1 MASMAA
7 EKAVATSSSDGGFWA
22 ELFHTNVYKP
32 TQGLMTRR
40 LTCLAIWATGVI
52 CSYKL
57 LAGNLLAVQMESML
71 KSMGSAN
78 VDKMAVTLA
87 YSVAGLLLAA
97 VVWVG
102 YRLVNWPPFADFLV
116 NVEGEMNKVTW
127 PTWDEL
133 KAASWVVI
141 FTMLSLALLIFS
153 IDVVWKAVLDTLGY
167 LITMLA
173 GKA

>member
-1 MASMAA
+1 METTVTATDLVTLTGTPAQVGAA
-7 EKAVATSSSDGGFWA
+7 YG
-22 ELFHTNVYKP
+22 
-32 TQGLMTRR
+32 R
-40 LTCLAIWATGVI
+40 ATGACI
-52 CSYKL
+52 RRYL
-57 LAGNLLAVQMESML
+57 G
-71 KSMGSAN
+71 
-78 VDKMAVTLA
+78 
-87 YSVAGLLLAA
+87 
-97 VVWVG
+97 
-102 YRLVNWPPFADFLV
+102 DFLV

>member
-1 MASMAA
+1 MGSMAA
-7 EKAVATSSSDGGFWA
+7 EKAVATSSSDGGFWS
-22 ELFHTNVYKP
+22 ELFHSNIYKP

-40 LTCLAIWATGVI
+40 LTCLAIWSVGLIGA
-52 CSYKL
+52 YKL
-57 LAGNLLAVQMESML
+57 LAGNLLAVQLQAMF
-71 KSMGSAN
+71 KAFGSTN
-78 VDKMAVTLA
+78 VERPALNAA
-87 YSVAGLLLAA
+87 YVIVGLLVAGVL
-97 VVWVG
+97 WVG

-153 IDVVWKAVLDTLGY
+153 IDVLWKAILDSLGY
-167 LITMLA
+167 LIALLG
-173 GKA
+173 GKG